1 MTMRDNVEYQIY
13 IGCKDAC
20 LHDEVVSIDALTEMV
35 VRFFAAREMD
45 FSLVPAK
52 GGFLHENG
60 WYDVEDTLCIN
71 IIGSSDVDM
80 IKMGK
85 SLSMFMNQ
93 KCVLILKNNL
103 QTKFQ

>member
-1 MTMRDNVEYQIY
+1 MTMRDNVEYQIF
-13 IGCKDAC
+13 IGCNDVS
-20 LHDEVVSIDALTEMV
+20 LHDDVVNMETLSEMV
-35 VRFFAAREMD
+35 VHFFTRKKID

-71 IIGSSDVDM
+71 IIGSPEVD
-80 IKMGK
+80 IISLGK

-93 KCVLILKNNL
+93 QCVLLVKNHL
-103 QTKFQ
+103 QTQFQ